1 MTTFLNLILFK
12 EIMIMKINRTILATV
27 LGLAAVSATAATIP
41 GKGKG
46 TIPTFT
52 AVQTTAVFT
61 AKSQSWSNPAFGD
74 MGWTHHSGWG
84 FFTANQGQMVTI
96 MANSEVKGI
105 HPGATVWYRGTEDLI
120 GGVKPVKAVKAVA
133 AVAATDT
140 TPAVAAVEAVAG
152 VSGSAP
158 YDYVLDHFYIQNGN
172 MSKIGAMTEDEPAE
186 AIGNLVM
193 KYVTH
198 GYDVDGNTVN
208 DADLKPKKDNVPG
221 KLSLSFKAAKTGV
234 YMFVVGGFNPDSNI
248 TDHAALN
255 NIKVSVKVK

>member
-1 MTTFLNLILFK
+1 
-12 EIMIMKINRTILATV
+12 MIKTNRVILATA
-27 LGLAAVSATAATIP
+27 LSLAAFSATAATIP

-46 TIPTFT
+46 SMPTFT
-52 AVQTTAVFT
+52 NVTTAPVVFT

-84 FFTANQGQMVTI
+84 FITANQGQTVTI
-96 MANSEVKGI
+96 TANSEVKGI
-105 HPGATVWYRGTEDLI
+105 HPGATVWYRGATELV
-120 GGVKPVKAVKAVA
+120 GGVTPVKAVKAA
-133 AVAATDT
+133 PATDT
-140 TPAVAAVEAVAG
+140 TPAVEAVTG

-158 YDYVLDHFYIQNGN
+158 YDYVLDHFYVQNGN
-172 MSKIGAMTEDEPAE
+172 MSKIGAMTEDEPAA

-208 DADLKPKKDNVPG
+208 DADLKPKKDGVKG
-221 KLSLSFKAAKTGV
+221 KLSLSFKAAKTGT
-234 YMFVVGGFNPDSNI
+234 YMFVVGGFNPDANI

-255 NIKVSVKVK
+255 NIAVSVKVK

>member
-1 MTTFLNLILFK
+1 
-12 EIMIMKINRTILATV
+12 MIKTNRVILAAA
-27 LGLAAVSATAATIP
+27 LSLAAISATAATIP

-46 TIPTFT
+46 TIPMFT
-52 AVQTTAVFT
+52 AVQTTAVFA

-84 FFTANQGQMVTI
+84 FFTANKGQTVTI
-96 MANSEVKGI
+96 TANSEVKGI
-105 HPGATVWYRGTEDLI
+105 HPGSTVWYRGATDLANGI
-120 GGVKPVKAVKAVA
+120 KPVKAVKAVA
-133 AVAATDT
+133 ATDT
-140 TPAVAAVEAVAG
+140 TPAVTAVTG
-152 VSGSAP
+152 VSGVAP

-172 MSKIGAMTEDEPAE
+172 MSKIGAMTEDEPAA

-193 KYVTH
+193 KYVIH

-208 DADLKPKKDNVPG
+208 DADLKPKKDNVAG
-221 KLSLSFKAAKTGV
+221 KLTLSFKAANTGT

-255 NIKVSVKVK
+255 NINVSVKVK